1 MTRAVSL
8 PRDAQ
13 APFHRV
19 QTRITADIGAEV
31 PVDCVALIST
41 TLGAGAMV
49 LARLSNVANFSVTLA
64 DTGLLNAE
72 A

>member
-1 MTRAVSL
+1 MTRKHHSTKYK
-8 PRDAQ
+8 
-13 APFHRV
+13 
-19 QTRITADIGAEV
+19 TRMTADIGAEV

>member
-1 MTRAVSL
+1 VTRKHHSAEYK
-8 PRDAQ
+8 
-13 APFHRV
+13 
-19 QTRITADIGAEV
+19 TRITADIGAEV
-31 PVDCVALIST
+31 PVDCVALISS

>member
-1 MTRAVSL
+1 
-8 PRDAQ
+8 
-13 APFHRV
+13 
-19 QTRITADIGAEV
+19 
-31 PVDCVALIST
+31 
-41 TLGAGAMV
+41 V

>member
-1 MTRAVSL
+1 VTRKHHSTEYK
-8 PRDAQ
+8 
-13 APFHRV
+13 
-19 QTRITADIGAEV
+19 TRITADIGAEV
-31 PVDCVALIST
+31 PVDCVALISS

-64 DTGLLNAE
+64 DNGLLNAE

>member
-1 MTRAVSL
+1 VTRKHHSTEYK
-8 PRDAQ
+8 
-13 APFHRV
+13 
-19 QTRITADIGAEV
+19 TRITADIGAEV

-41 TLGAGAMV
+41 TLGVGALV
-49 LARLSNVANFSVTLA
+49 QARLSNVASFSVTLA